1 MRRLNV
7 HHKNQGFTLLEILV
21 ALAITGILAALT
33 LPNLLAW
40 LNSNRVQQ
48 ATDSI
53 QSALQDAQKQAMRR
67 GRICTI
73 NFTNGTGTN
82 PTVYSQIRA
91 SEAGCLVATNDR
103 ANPLILPLPGNAN
116 ELSLSLPQEVFMV
129 TNFPNVPTTSS
140 SPGVEFSFRGHVPG
154 LTFTPPEKQA
164 IIVLYPA
171 TANTPREPYP
181 NQERKCIVMASL
193 LGIVKQGTYNGDPL
207 GTLNANK
214 CQIRLDGTKP

>member
-33 LPNLLAW
+33 GPNLLAW
-40 LNSNRVQQ
+40 LNRNKVQE

-91 SEAGCLVATNDR
+91 SEAGCLVM
-103 ANPLILPLPGNAN
+103 ANAG
-116 ELSLSLPQEVFMV
+116 SLNLPQEVFMV
-129 TNFPNVPTTSS
+129 VRNFPTLGI
-140 SPGVEFSFRGHVPG
+140 SPGVQFSFRGHVPG
-154 LTFTPPEKQA
+154 LTFTPRENQA

-171 TANTPREPYP
+171 ANASAAPYP
-181 NQERKCIVMASL
+181 NQERKCLVMASL
-193 LGIVKQGTYNGDPL
+193 LGIVKQGTYT
-207 GTLNANK
+207 GTSLTNLDASE
-214 CQIRLDGTKP
+214 CQIRLDGTIP

>member
-7 HHKNQGFTLLEILV
+7 DKNQGFTLLEILI

-33 LPNLLAW
+33 GPNLLAW
-40 LNSNRVQQ
+40 LNSNKVQE

-53 QSALQDAQKQAMRR
+53 QSALRDAQRQAIRL

-82 PTVYSQIRA
+82 PTVYRQITA
-91 SEAGCLVATNDR
+91 SEPGCLVATNT
-103 ANPLILPLPGNAN
+103 NAG
-116 ELSLSLPQEVFMV
+116 SLSLPQEVFMV
-129 TNFPNVPTTSS
+129 VNNFPTLGI
-140 SPGVEFSFRGHVPG
+140 SPGVQFSFRGHVPD
-154 LTFTPPEKQA
+154 LNFTPPQNQA

-171 TANTPREPYP
+171 ANASTAPYP

-193 LGIVKQGTYNGDPL
+193 LGIVKQGTYNDTSL
-207 GTLNANK
+207 TNLDASK
-214 CQIRLDGTKP
+214 CQIRLDGTEP

>member
-7 HHKNQGFTLLEILV
+7 HKNQGFTLLEILV

-33 LPNLLAW
+33 GPNLLAW
-40 LNSNRVQQ
+40 LNRNTVQE

-53 QSALQDAQKQAMRR
+53 QSALQDAQRQAIRR

-82 PTVYSQIRA
+82 PTVYSQITA
-91 SEAGCLVATNDR
+91 SEAGCLVATNT
-103 ANPLILPLPGNAN
+103 NAG
-116 ELSLSLPQEVFMV
+116 SLSLPQEVFMV
-129 TNFPNVPTTSS
+129 VGNFPNVPTTSS
-140 SPGVEFSFRGHVPG
+140 SPGVQFSFRGHVPD
-154 LTFTPPEKQA
+154 LNFTPPQNQA

-171 TANTPREPYP
+171 ANASTAPYP

-193 LGIVKQGTYNGDPL
+193 LGIVKQGTYNDTSL
-207 GTLNANK
+207 TNLDASK
-214 CQIRLDGTKP
+214 CQIRLDGTEP

>member
-7 HHKNQGFTLLEILV
+7 DKNQGFTLLEILI

-33 LPNLLAW
+33 GPNLLAW
-40 LNSNRVQQ
+40 LNSNKVQE

-53 QSALQDAQKQAMRR
+53 QSALRDAQRQAIRL

-82 PTVYSQIRA
+82 PTVYRQITA
-91 SEAGCLVATNDR
+91 SEPGCLVATNT
-103 ANPLILPLPGNAN
+103 NAG
-116 ELSLSLPQEVFMV
+116 SLSLPQEVFMV
-129 TNFPNVPTTSS
+129 VNNFPTLGI
-140 SPGVEFSFRGHVPG
+140 SPGVQFSFRGHVPG
-154 LTFTPPEKQA
+154 LTFLPRANQA

-171 TANTPREPYP
+171 ANATAAPYP
-181 NQERKCIVMASL
+181 NQERKCIVIASM

-207 GTLNANK
+207 AALDAKNY
-214 CQIRLDGTKP
+214 CQIRLDGTQPPSP

>member
-40 LNSNRVQQ
+40 LNSNRVQE

-91 SEAGCLVATNDR
+91 SEAGCLVM
-103 ANPLILPLPGNAN
+103 ANAG
-116 ELSLSLPQEVFMV
+116 SLNLPQEVFMV
-129 TNFPNVPTTSS
+129 VRNFPTLGS
-140 SPGVEFSFRGHVPG
+140 SPGVQFSFRGHVPG

>member
-40 LNSNRVQQ
+40 LNSNKVQE

-53 QSALQDAQKQAMRR
+53 QSALRDAQRQAIRR

-82 PTVYSQIRA
+82 PTVYSQITA
-91 SEAGCLVATNDR
+91 SEAGCLVATNT
-103 ANPLILPLPGNAN
+103 NAGP
-116 ELSLSLPQEVFMV
+116 LSLPQEVFMV
-129 TNFPNVPTTSS
+129 VGNFPNVPTTSS
-140 SPGVEFSFRGHVPG
+140 SPGVQFSFRGHVPD
-154 LTFTPPEKQA
+154 LNFTPPQNQA

-171 TANTPREPYP
+171 ANASTAPYP

-193 LGIVKQGTYNGDPL
+193 LGIVKQGTYNDTSL
-207 GTLNANK
+207 TNLDASK
-214 CQIRLDGTKP
+214 CQIRLDGTEP

>member
-7 HHKNQGFTLLEILV
+7 HHKNQGFTLLEILI

-40 LNSNRVQQ
+40 LNSNKVQE

-82 PTVYSQIRA
+82 PTVYSQITA
-91 SEAGCLVATNDR
+91 SEAGCLVATNT
-103 ANPLILPLPGNAN
+103 NGGF
-116 ELSLSLPQEVFMV
+116 LSLTQEVFMV
-129 TNFPNVPTTSS
+129 VNNFPLQGS
-140 SPGVEFSFRGHVPG
+140 SPGVQFSFRGHVPG
-154 LTFTPPEKQA
+154 LTFDPPEDQA

-171 TANTPREPYP
+171 ADATADPYP
-181 NQERKCIVMASL
+181 NQERKCLVIASM
-193 LGIVKQGTYNGDPL
+193 LGIIKQGTYNGTSLSNLD
-207 GTLNANK
+207 ARQ
-214 CQIRLDGTKP
+214 CEIRLDGTN